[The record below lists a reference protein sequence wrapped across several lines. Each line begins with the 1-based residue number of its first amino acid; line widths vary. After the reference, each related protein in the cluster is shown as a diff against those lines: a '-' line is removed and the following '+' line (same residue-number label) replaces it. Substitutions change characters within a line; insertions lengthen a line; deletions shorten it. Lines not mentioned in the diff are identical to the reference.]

1 MDNLDKFILFL
12 IENNMFGDIIE
23 FGTFS
28 GNTAKTMALSWK
40 SNRGNLFTIDG
51 WMGLPKSE
59 KELPSNG
66 AWDEGAFTGNKLEV
80 EKLLKPYDNV
90 KMIDSWI
97 NKLEEPKKYEI
108 GKIVGANIDVDIY
121 ESTIDSLRYL
131 LRCEWVNNEIIIR
144 FDDWNHPSI
153 SEDLRRQVFQHNKLA
168 YEDFLKE
175 TKLESVLL
183 LESDYVA
190 IFKLKR

>member
-28 GNTAKTMALSWK
+28 GNTAKTMALSWT

-80 EKLLKPYDNV
+80 EKLLKPYENV